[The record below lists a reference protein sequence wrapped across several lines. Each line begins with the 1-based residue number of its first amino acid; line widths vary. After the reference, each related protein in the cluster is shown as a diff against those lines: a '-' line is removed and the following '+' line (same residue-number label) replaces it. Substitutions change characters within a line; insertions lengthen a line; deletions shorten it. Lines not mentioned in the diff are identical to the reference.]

1 MATQNLSIFLEKQA
15 KSLIFSHFELTTFS
29 SIFEQF
35 SLRTIYVRQMLRNL
49 FCSICAIFTHLS
61 TPTTKKLLLGLL
73 SIARGQKPLMKPV
86 KCH

>member
-35 SLRTIYVRQMLRNL
+35 SLRTINVRQILLRNL

-61 TPTTKKLLLGLL
+61 TPTTKKTSL
-73 SIARGQKPLMKPV
+73 SIARGQKTLMKPV